1 MNSVLIFFII
11 LTITFPTITYVSTN
25 SWISSSIVLVI
36 SALYFFLYAYQKVLK
51 MNKRNK
57 KFHSCY
63 SFINSFIISLGV
75 KGSLLAAFESSKL
88 TMDQDYNKLVE
99 GLSNLN
105 EEERLDYLKKQ
116 YDFDIY
122 YLFLS
127 VIRIWVEQGGDIFR
141 LSYYLVEESRR
152 TEDYLI
158 KCESITKRRLAEF
171 SVLWLFTFIILIV
184 LRIALNSF
192 YSLITNYLLFKVAI
206 VLLFLLV
213 IASIHLFIVRSNEIE
228 IRGYQNV

>member
-11 LTITFPTITYVSTN
+11 LSIMFSTITYVSTS

-36 SALYFFLYAYQKVLK
+36 SVIYFFLYAYQKVMK
-51 MNKRNK
+51 VSKRNK
-57 KFHSCY
+57 RFHSCY

-75 KGSLLAAFESSKL
+75 KGSLLGAFESSRL
-88 TMDQDYNKLVE
+88 TMDKEYISIVD
-99 GLSNLN
+99 GLANLK
-105 EEERLDYLKKQ
+105 EEERLDYLKKY

-127 VIRIWVEQGGDIFR
+127 VIRIWVEQGGDIFH

-158 KCESITKRRLAEF
+158 KCENITKRRLAEF
-171 SVLWLFTFIILIV
+171 SVLWLFTFIILII
-184 LRIALNSF
+184 LRFTLNSF
-192 YSLITNYLLFKVAI
+192 YSLITNYLLFQFAI
-206 VLLFLLV
+206 VILFMLV
-213 IASIHLFIVRSNEIE
+213 LASIHLFIIRSNEVE